1 MSALGIAD
9 QMVWSMAREARDGD
23 VAVVGVATPMAAAAV
38 LLARELLVEDV
49 TVILAASVQPSV
61 FDIAEPIRR
70 ADAVA
75 RRSVGTLSQ
84 ATILDTIQRGR
95 VDLQFVSPAQV
106 DGAGRLNVSRVP
118 ARDGGTRRLPGGLAI
133 GDVSVLVG
141 RLVAYRAGHTPRF
154 LAPEVHFTTGAG
166 HTRGDEWRRDHALPG
181 RGCRAVVTDRAVLR
195 WDDERAAFRLAS
207 VHAGTTVDEAVE
219 GCGFALLVDDH
230 VPTTDTPTDDAM
242 RLLEE
247 VIDPLGT
254 RRLEVPA
261 ERAAAAA
268 ELVAAD

>member
-1 MSALGIAD
+1 MSGLGVAD

-38 LLARELLVEDV
+38 LLARELLVQDM
-49 TVILAASVQPSV
+49 TVIVAASVQPSV

-75 RRSVGTLSQ
+75 RRSVGTLPQ
-84 ATILDTIQRGR
+84 ATILDAIQRGR
-95 VDLQFVSPAQV
+95 IDIQFVSPAQV
-106 DGAGRLNVSRVP
+106 DGLGRLNVSRVP
-118 ARDGGTRRLPGGLAI
+118 TAAGRTRRLPGGLAI

-166 HTRGDEWRRDHALPG
+166 HADGDDWRDRHGLPG
-181 RGCRAVVTDRAVLR
+181 RGCRAIVTDRAVLR
-195 WDDERAAFRLAS
+195 WDDERHGFRLAS
-207 VHAGTTVDEAVE
+207 VHEGTTVDDAVE
-219 GCGFALLVDDH
+219 GCGFELLVDDH
-230 VPTTDTPTDDAM
+230 VPETDTPPDEAM
-242 RLLEE
+242 HLLDE

-261 ERAAAAA
+261 ERAAAVDALA
-268 ELVAAD
+268 SAG